1 MQQSWSTSIHFRMM
15 KLNCALVQAMH
26 GNASLKG
33 NLVLMHHHHHHHHHA
48 FKKKLQKR

>member
-1 MQQSWSTSIHFRMM
+1 MM

-33 NLVLMHHHHHHHHHA
+33 NLVLMHHHHHHDA